1 MSLSQY
7 RRTLPAL
14 WLALVTGCLS
24 VENADTAQQDTTL
37 QALEGTWSGTLSC
50 YEEGASSSGQATLT
64 LSADESSATGTI
76 TFSGS
81 TPAEFTSTAE
91 LELKIDENGEL
102 DGEWSDCEIEGGVYA
117 DGRAQLS
124 CHFWHQTQS
133 SGFVIKP
140 NLWELNEEQTVL
152 TMIEHP
158 QVESEAQ
165 KCDGA
170 LTKAP

>member
-1 MSLSQY
+1 MPIKHLTPLLLLF
-7 RRTLPAL
+7 TLVSFLGCPQPPLAEPSETEQQLAAL
-14 WLALVTGCLS
+14 
-24 VENADTAQQDTTL
+24 Q
-37 QALEGTWSGTLSC
+37 GTWTGELSC

-140 NLWELNEEQTVL
+140 NMWELNEEQTVL

-165 KCDGA
+165 KCDGE

>member
-1 MSLSQY
+1 MSLNKY
-7 RRTLPAL
+7 TLTLPAL
-14 WLALVTGCLS
+14 WLALATGCPS
-24 VENADTAQQDTTL
+24 VEIADTAQLDSVL

-50 YEEGASSSGQATLT
+50 YEEGASSSGPATLT
-64 LSADESSATGTI
+64 LSADENQATGTI

-81 TPAEFTSTAE
+81 TPAEFTSTAA

-102 DGEWSDCEIEGGVYA
+102 VGEWSDCEIEGGVYA

-124 CHFWHQTQS
+124 CHFWHQTQNN
-133 SGFVIKP
+133 GFVIKP
-140 NLWELNEEQTVL
+140 NLWELNEEQTIL

-165 KCDGA
+165 KCVGE